1 MRDRATGKTRAE
13 RAFGEYSETPMVKK
27 QQKAKK
33 KAVAKKK
40 VANPNNEYRVTNPG
54 MFSGPRPS
62 YQRYEVGQA
71 ASDALNKQNKARRK
85 EGK

>member
-1 MRDRATGKTRAE
+1 MRDRALGKTKAE
-13 RAFGEYSETPMVKK
+13 RALGEYAKTPMVKK

-33 KAVAKKK
+33 KAVAKKTD
-40 VANPNNEYRVTNPG
+40 NPNNEYRVTNPG
-54 MFSGPRPS
+54 MFSGPKPS
-62 YQRYEVGQA
+62 YGRYEVGQA

>member
-1 MRDRATGKTRAE
+1 
-13 RAFGEYSETPMVKK
+13 MVKK

-33 KAVAKKK
+33 AAKKK
-40 VANPNNEYRVTNPG
+40 TANPNNEYRVTNPG

-62 YQRYEVGQA
+62 YGRYEVGQN

>member
-13 RAFGEYSETPMVKK
+13 RAFGEYAETPMVKK

-33 KAVAKKK
+33 KVAKKK
-40 VANPNNEYRVTNPG
+40 TANPSNEYRVTNPG
-54 MFSGPRPS
+54 QFSGPRPS
-62 YQRYEVGQA
+62 YGRYEVGQN
-71 ASDALNKQNKARRK
+71 ASDILNKQSKAKRK